1 MEEAIVAEGLTK
13 VFGKLKAVDK
23 VSFTVRRGEIFGF
36 LGPNGAGKTTTI
48 NMLTTLM
55 KPTEGRGYVAGF
67 DILRQPHQVRR
78 RIGVLFQDITLDRE
92 LTGWENLWIHGLIYG
107 IPRSLLRR
115 RIWELLAFVELEEW
129 ADKQVKKYS
138 GGMRRRLQ
146 IAAALLHKPEV
157 LFLDEPTLGLDP
169 QTRSHIWEYIF
180 KLQREEETTIFLT
193 THYMDEA
200 ERLCHRTAIIDRG
213 RIIALGRLEEL
224 KQILKGEIVYV
235 HLASESLNEADRF
248 AKALDAGNIARQIQ
262 MVGPG
267 ELSITVA
274 KASEAIPQILEA
286 ASKLKVKVREVTYH
300 SPTLEDVF
308 LKLTGRRLRDEEV
321 SGMDAVRIMHMRR

>member
-248 AKALDAGNIARQIQ
+248 AKALDTGNIARQIQ

-308 LKLTGRRLRDEEV
+308 LKLTGR
-321 SGMDAVRIMHMRR
+321 